1 MFLFLNF
8 RTDLFIQDTIRDK
21 FAHCTVLTIAHRLHT
36 IMDSD
41 KVLVL
46 DAGELKE
53 YDEPYV
59 LLQNESGLFSNM
71 VKMTGKTTANS
82 LKEMARIAHELRE
95 RDHQQFNR
103 QALRDLKGSFVNQ
116 MSRSGSRAEI
126 LLEEKT
132 SSSDE
137 ENTNNELNEDVKVQL
152 NGTNSPTTEL

>member
-1 MFLFLNF
+1 
-8 RTDLFIQDTIRDK
+8 
-21 FAHCTVLTIAHRLHT
+21 
-36 IMDSD
+36 MDSD
-41 KVLVL
+41 RVLVL
-46 DAGELKE
+46 DAGQLKE
-53 YDEPYV
+53 YDEPYA

-95 RDHQQFNR
+95 QDHQQFNR
-103 QALRDLKGSFVNQ
+103 QALRDLQGSFINQ

-137 ENTNNELNEDVKVQL
+137 ETNSEPNEHHQARA